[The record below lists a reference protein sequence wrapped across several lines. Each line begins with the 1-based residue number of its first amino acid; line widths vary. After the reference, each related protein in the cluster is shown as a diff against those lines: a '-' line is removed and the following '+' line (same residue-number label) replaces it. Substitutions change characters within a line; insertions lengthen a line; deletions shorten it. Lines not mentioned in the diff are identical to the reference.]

1 MKNWIKDRSKE
12 RTSMDGILMIA
23 LGVAVLCLAGPIL
36 TIAAYAAISDV
47 FYDCFYCVFIFT
59 HRSRFK
65 SKGSS

>member
-36 TIAAYAAISDV
+36 TIAAYAAIVYGGLTVWKKDE
-47 FYDCFYCVFIFT
+47 
-59 HRSRFK
+59 
-65 SKGSS
+65 

>member
-36 TIAAYAAISDV
+36 TIAAYAAIVYGGWTVWNKDE
-47 FYDCFYCVFIFT
+47 
-59 HRSRFK
+59 
-65 SKGSS
+65 